1 MNLNNQ
7 IYDFNLA
14 FTNTVSDVHEIC
26 RVINNG
32 RTKEIDLNDS
42 VSLYDIV
49 KKFYD
54 ERKAFNIEKDTLL
67 ELFNRLGD
75 KVSYIHHSI
84 SDDFESLS
92 LEVLKTFTSI
102 FDSSY
107 SIATLVRY
115 HDEYHVMLDN
125 GFNMHDKRYKR
136 KDVEFD
142 AEMLKKYFDFLERHD
157 LFLESFRELQNKFI
171 FGNGTTVLFSKID
184 GDLFDDDNIFTIS
197 FGNNYFNTYD
207 FIEIKFRLGE
217 SLEILYD
224 QSKVVIREEEVNSVE
239 ECRRIIDEL
248 LNSVYLN
255 REYLMGLYRSNDKG
269 KILEK
274 RNKDEK

>member
-14 FTNTVSDVHEIC
+14 FTNTVSDVYEIC

-92 LEVLKTFTSI
+92 LEVSKPFTCV

-115 HDEYHVMLDN
+115 HDEYHVMIDN
-125 GFNMHDKRYKR
+125 GFNMHDKRYKK

-224 QSKVVIREEEVNSVE
+224 QSKVVIREEEVNSIE

-255 REYLMGLYRSNDKG
+255 REYLMGLYRSNDKE
-269 KILEK
+269 KIIEK

>member
-14 FTNTVSDVHEIC
+14 FTNTVSDVYEIC

-49 KKFYD
+49 KNFYD
-54 ERKAFNIEKDTLL
+54 ARKAFNIEKDTLL

-92 LEVLKTFTSI
+92 LEVSKPFTCV

-115 HDEYHVMLDN
+115 HDEYHVMIDN
-125 GFNMHDKRYKR
+125 GFNMHDKRYKK

-224 QSKVVIREEEVNSVE
+224 QSKVVIREEEVNSIE

-255 REYLMGLYRSNDKG
+255 REYLMGLYRSNDKE
-269 KILEK
+269 KIIEK

>member
-14 FTNTVSDVHEIC
+14 FTNTVSDVYEIC
-26 RVINNG
+26 RAINNG

>member
-92 LEVLKTFTSI
+92 LEVLKPFTCI
-102 FDSSY
+102 FDSLY

-115 HDEYHVMLDN
+115 HDEYHVMIDN

-224 QSKVVIREEEVNSVE
+224 QSKVVIREEEVNSIE

-255 REYLMGLYRSNDKG
+255 REYLMGLYRSNDKE
-269 KILEK
+269 KIIEK